1 MTVTYNQDCKE
12 KREMELTE
20 DQEAQ
25 DVINM
30 IFENEEE
37 NRLFEENINK
47 QKKETPR
54 LASIK
59 KRQTMSPF
67 QNLDSPATPETVKRK
82 RSHSSPE
89 PITKIQEAATPYKT
103 PNRISKEESD
113 LMEAALRDR
122 LPKALQDVL
131 PMISFV

>member
-1 MTVTYNQDCKE
+1 
-12 KREMELTE
+12 MELTE

-25 DVINM
+25 DVINK

-67 QNLDSPATPETVKRK
+67 QNPDSPATPETVKRK

-89 PITKIQEAATPYKT
+89 PIKSQEAATPYKT